1 MNNKK
6 FIRCSDKETIEN
18 LKKLG
23 FQLVSESNGI
33 AIFVNDTNKSI
44 TFDNKKLAYTN
55 NITF

>member
-6 FIRCSDKETIEN
+6 FIRCSDRETIEN

-33 AIFVNDTNKSI
+33 AAFINDTNKSI

>member
-6 FIRCSDKETIEN
+6 FIRCSDRETIEN

-33 AIFVNDTNKSI
+33 ATFINDTNKSI